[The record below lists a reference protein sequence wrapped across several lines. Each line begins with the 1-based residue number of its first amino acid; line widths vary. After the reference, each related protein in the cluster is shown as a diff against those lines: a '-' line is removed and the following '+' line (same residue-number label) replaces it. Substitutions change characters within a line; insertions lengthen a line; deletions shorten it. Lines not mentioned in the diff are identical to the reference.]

1 METWAQNCS
10 KHWIEGSSHPAG
22 IKIRFGKAIRRR
34 RREIDISQEALA
46 ERADLHRTYVSDI
59 EQGTRNPSL
68 INIVQLAKALDLTVS
83 VLFKEYGVEDEAW
96 DWK

>member
-1 METWAQNCS
+1 MEKDQAKALKT
-10 KHWIEGSSHPAG
+10 
-22 IKIRFGKAIRRR
+22 RFGKAVRRR

-68 INIVQLAKALDLTVS
+68 VNIVQLAKALDLTVS
-83 VLFKEYGVEDEAW
+83 ALFKEYGVEDEA
-96 DWK
+96 